1 MVSLD
6 TVIKAVTFLSILTSS
21 RREYFWTGGIL
32 EGPPFDRKVVWP
44 NGVGVPVDPGSFP
57 WGSDQPDG
65 EWEDC
70 VAAVNVPALF
80 GDGARLRD
88 ELCNRTMAVLCQ

>member
-32 EGPPFDRKVVWP
+32 EGPSFDRKVVWP
-44 NGVGVPVDPGSFP
+44 NGVRVSVDPGSF
-57 WGSDQPDG
+57 
-65 EWEDC
+65 
-70 VAAVNVPALF
+70 L
-80 GDGARLRD
+80 GDGTSLMVNGRIVWLQSMF
-88 ELCNRTMAVLCQ
+88 L